1 MTVHAIRVET
11 SKISRGP
18 PLDTVVRNVVA
29 SRRTV
34 LPDMEQ
40 GFSVHEPTDTEDLS
54 EPYRAGLWRFPE
66 GDYDRE
72 ELLDAFENA
81 LRGPAKWARIR
92 YHTCYDDE
100 EHSLTEEQRAAGE
113 DPYACEWEDV
123 TPPRIIGS
131 PPVELPGPTSRNE

>member
-1 MTVHAIRVET
+1 MET
-11 SKISRGP
+11 SKISEGV

-40 GFSVHEPTDTEDLS
+40 GFSVHEPTDTEALS

-92 YHTCYDDE
+92 YHLCGDDRDDL
-100 EHSLTEEQRAAGE
+100 SE
-113 DPYACEWEDV
+113 DYNCEWEDV